1 MTELKPHQLFT
12 TIYFTLCHISS
23 FENGDILVR
32 SEIDKSFGENARRI
46 FSIDFPLKFLGINV
60 TNRTP
65 ELKHNIIT
73 KLFQNNNNNKW

>member
-23 FENGDILVR
+23 FENGDILVW

-46 FSIDFPLKFLGINV
+46 FSIDFNV

-73 KLFQNNNNNKW
+73 KLLITITNGKEIL